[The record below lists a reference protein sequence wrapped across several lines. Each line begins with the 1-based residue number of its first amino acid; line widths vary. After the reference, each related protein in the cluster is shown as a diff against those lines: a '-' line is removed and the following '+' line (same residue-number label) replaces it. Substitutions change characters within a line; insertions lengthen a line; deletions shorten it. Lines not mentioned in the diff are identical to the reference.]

1 MVKYKFPIVII
12 LALLIAG
19 CNPQPEAKQLL
30 RQAGRL
36 VDAHPD
42 SAMHLIDSIFYPERS
57 LNRGQYMEFLVTQ
70 VQAKHKTYRPVAEDT
85 LIFKAKAYFEKKNK
99 DPDQT
104 ARAYFYSGCVLR
116 ERQQHDVAMRHY
128 KKTEQLASQTGNTD
142 LMGLAEYNM
151 GDLLAEQGYYR
162 QALAHYAE
170 AADIYAHS
178 PEKFHEKRAYGFG
191 AMGRMYLLLKQPDSA
206 FICFQKGL
214 DIAGNAQDKKLQ
226 SLLAQNLSV
235 MYKETGEYE
244 KSEIYLRQS
253 YMLNRDS
260 TKLPRYYLNFA
271 GIYSGMNL
279 PDSATYYADKMEES
293 LSLTDDDT
301 FKLTAYN
308 FLSNRQRAL
317 GNYLEALH
325 YKDERERLLTK
336 MIYES
341 RAKSV
346 YEIQQKYDFEQ
357 QQNHYNQM
365 LIARQRWI
373 ILFLTV
379 ILLGGVS
386 FTAYTISGNRKF
398 MEVRQRLDTLN
409 QMKEKLETILSE
421 KDKHLTEKD
430 KQLEEV
436 GLQLKILKQTRERLE
451 THLSEKDKHLTDRS
465 KELQEAILLQF
476 DVAKKILLLKS
487 RKHQTKDRKVS
498 PDSPLVS
505 DMNRILYK
513 QTDIQDE
520 WSAMLSVIERA
531 CPGLSARMLENF
543 PSLNEKEFRVAML
556 AYADFKTDETGMILG
571 LKPNTVQSIRT
582 DLRKKIDAPAK
593 ESTSDFLRRILD

>member
-1 MVKYKFPIVII
+1 M
-12 LALLIAG
+12 
-19 CNPQPEAKQLL
+19 
-30 RQAGRL
+30 
-36 VDAHPD
+36 
-42 SAMHLIDSIFYPERS
+42 
-57 LNRGQYMEFLVTQ
+57 
-70 VQAKHKTYRPVAEDT
+70 AEDT

-116 ERQQHDVAMRHY
+116 ERQQHDEAMRHY

-162 QALAHYAE
+162 QALAHYSE
-170 AADIYAHS
+170 VADIYAH
-178 PEKFHEKRAYGFG
+178 PRGDFHERRAYSFG
-191 AMGRMYLLLKQPDSA
+191 AMGRMYLLLKQSDSA
-206 FICFQKGL
+206 FIYFQKGL
-214 DIAGNAQDKKLQ
+214 DIAEHARDSKLQ

-235 MYKETGEYE
+235 AYADAKQYE
-244 KSEIYLRQS
+244 SAKKILLQS
-253 YMLNRDS
+253 YQLNEDS
-260 TKLPRYYLNFA
+260 TELSRYYLNFA
-271 GIYSGMNL
+271 KIYSGMNL
-279 PDSATYYADKMEES
+279 HDSATYYADKMEES

-308 FLSNRQRAL
+308 FLSNRKRAL

-365 LIARQRWI
+365 LIGRQRWI
-373 ILFLTV
+373 IIFLAV
-379 ILLGGVS
+379 ILSGGVS
-386 FTAYTISGNRKF
+386 FTVYTISENRKF
-398 MEVRQRLDTLN
+398 MEVRQRMDTLN
-409 QMKEKLETILSE
+409 KMNEKLEIILSE
-421 KDKHLTEKD
+421 KDKHLIDRNEK
-430 KQLEEV
+430 
-436 GLQLKILKQTRERLE
+436 LQG
-451 THLSEKDKHLTDRS
+451 
-465 KELQEAILLQF
+465 AILLQF

-543 PSLNEKEFRVAML
+543 TSLNEKEFRVAML
-556 AYADFKTDETGMILG
+556 AYADFKIDETGMILG

-582 DLRKKIDAPAK
+582 DLRKKIDAPTN

>member
-1 MVKYKFPIVII
+1 MRHYIQLWI
-12 LALLIAG
+12 LFFVLSGISA
-19 CNPQPEAKQLL
+19 CNPQPEANSLL
-30 RQAGRL
+30 THAQEIIE
-36 VDAHPD
+36 DHPD
-42 SAMHLIDSIFYPERS
+42 SAMQLIDSIFYPEKS
-57 LNRGQYMEFLVTQ
+57 LSHKRYMEFLVTQ

-85 LIFKAKAYFEKKNK
+85 LIFEAKAYFEKKNK

-104 ARAYFYSGCVLR
+104 ARAYFYSGCVYR
-116 ERQQHDVAMRHY
+116 EQQHNDHAMQHY
-128 KKTEQLASQTGNTD
+128 KKAEQLASQTDNAN
-142 LMGLAEYNM
+142 LMGLAEYNI
-151 GDLLAEQGYYR
+151 GDLLAGQGYYR
-162 QALAHYAE
+162 QALIHYSQ
-170 AADIYAHS
+170 AADIYVQS
-178 PEKFHEKRAYGFG
+178 FGELYKKRANCLA
-191 AMGRMYLLLKQPDSA
+191 AMGRMYLLLEQPDSA
-206 FICFQKGL
+206 FLHFQKGL
-214 DIAGNAQDKKLQ
+214 DLAESSGDSNLQ

-235 MYKETGEYE
+235 SYSSVNQYE
-244 KSEIYLRQS
+244 RAEKFMRQS
-253 YMLNRDS
+253 YGLNRDS

-271 GIYSGMNL
+271 KIYSGMNL
-279 PDSATYYADKMEES
+279 HDSATYYADKMEES

-308 FLSNRQRAL
+308 FLSNRKSAL

-365 LIARQRWI
+365 LIGRQRWI
-373 ILFLTV
+373 IIFLAV
-379 ILLGGVS
+379 ILSGGVS
-386 FTAYTISGNRKF
+386 FTVYTISENRKF
-398 MEVRQRLDTLN
+398 MEVRQRMDTLN
-409 QMKEKLETILSE
+409 KMNEKLEIILSE
-421 KDKHLTEKD
+421 KDKHLIDRNEK
-430 KQLEEV
+430 
-436 GLQLKILKQTRERLE
+436 
-451 THLSEKDKHLTDRS
+451 
-465 KELQEAILLQF
+465 LQEAILLQF

-543 PSLNEKEFRVAML
+543 TSLNEKEFRVAML
-556 AYADFKTDETGMILG
+556 AYADFKIDETGMILG

-582 DLRKKIDAPAK
+582 DLRKKIDAPTN